1 MKPGAAQLDPN
12 FSIFYSTLQVFD
24 GFFSYQ
30 LFSLGAVEVNPIVAA
45 AIAEWNVIWGLLY
58 SKLLA
63 SVALIVIFAVSHR
76 QQQLATQ
83 ALILTASVY
92 GCAALVSVW
101 EALR

>member
-1 MKPGAAQLDPN
+1 MNMSLRDLLILN
-12 FSIFYSTLQVFD
+12 LTLQVFD

-45 AIAEWNVIWGLLY
+45 AIAEWNVIWGFLY
-58 SKLLA
+58 SKLLT

>member
-1 MKPGAAQLDPN
+1 MTIRDLLILN
-12 FSIFYSTLQVFD
+12 LTLQAFD
-24 GFFSYQ
+24 GLFSYQ
-30 LFSLGAVEVNPIVAA
+30 LFSLGAVEVNPFVAA
-45 AIAEWNVIWGLLY
+45 AIEEWTVIWRLLY

-63 SVALIVIFAVSHR
+63 SVALIVIFAVSDR

-92 GCAALVSVW
+92 GCVALVSVW